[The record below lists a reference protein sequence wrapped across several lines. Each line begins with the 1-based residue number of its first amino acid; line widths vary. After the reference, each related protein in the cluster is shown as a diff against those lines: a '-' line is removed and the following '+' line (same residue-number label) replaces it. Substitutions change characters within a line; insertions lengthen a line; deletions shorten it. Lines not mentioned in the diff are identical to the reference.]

1 MKKKI
6 FQKKQT
12 LNEIYPVE
20 IINAYDFIKE
30 YKVNEINKSN
40 TEFDLTSQN
49 NSYYIKEKGKHYYG
63 KKRRYYS
70 DYC

>member
-6 FQKKQT
+6 FQKKLT
-12 LNEIYPVE
+12 LNEIYPIE
-20 IINAYDFIKE
+20 IINTYDFIKE

-49 NSYYIKEKGKHYYG
+49 NSYYIKEKGKYYYG
-63 KKRRYYS
+63 KKRRHYS

>member
-6 FQKKQT
+6 FQKKPL
-12 LNEIYPVE
+12 LNEMYPIEVINIYE
-20 IINAYDFIKE
+20 FFKE
-30 YKVNEINKSN
+30 RKVNKINKAN
-40 TEFDLTSQN
+40 TEFDLTRQN
-49 NSYYIKEKGKHYYG
+49 NSYYIKEKGKNYYG

>member
-6 FQKKQT
+6 FQKKPL
-12 LNEIYPVE
+12 LNEMYPIEVINIY
-20 IINAYDFIKE
+20 AFFKE
-30 YKVNEINKSN
+30 RKVNKINKAN
-40 TEFDLTSQN
+40 TEFDLTRQN
-49 NSYYIKEKGKHYYG
+49 NSYYIKEKGKNYYG